1 MFLKLAHTKLD
12 VYHSSKALVL
22 ACYKLTKKFPD
33 DEKFGLISQIRRAG
47 LSIHLN
53 IAEGS
58 SRRSNV
64 ERQRYFEI
72 ARGSVI
78 EIDTALDIALSLNY
92 CNDDELEAIGIL
104 IVNSFKLLTGL
115 LRGNS

>member
-1 MFLKLAHTKLD
+1 MFLKLAHTKLE
-12 VYHSSKALVL
+12 VFQSSKKLVL
-22 ACYKLTKKFPD
+22 SCYRLTKQFPD

-47 LSIHLN
+47 LSVHLN

-58 SRRSNV
+58 SRRSKV

-78 EIDTALDIALSLNY
+78 EIDAALDIALCLNY
-92 CNDDELEAIGIL
+92 CSEDGLQSTGFF
-104 IVNSFKLLTGL
+104 IVETFKLLTGL
-115 LRGNS
+115 MR